1 MNSIEEINKQVA
13 VYKKSFEKSHD
24 FEEFRQNIH
33 NAIVD
38 IEKITPVTP
47 FFSSYLFRMKLD
59 CENMDQSS
67 ADNFVLTLENF
78 LDRLT
83 P

>member
-1 MNSIEEINKQVA
+1 MNTIKEINKRIVSYGKA
-13 VYKKSFEKSHD
+13 YENTKD
-24 FEEFRQNIH
+24 LEEFRKNMH
-33 NAIVD
+33 DAIVE

-59 CENMDQSS
+59 CENVDQVS
-67 ADNFVLTLENF
+67 ASGLVLSLETF
-78 LDRLT
+78 LERLV

>member
-1 MNSIEEINKQVA
+1 MRTIDEINKQVMI
-13 VYKKSFEKSHD
+13 YKKSFEKTHD
-24 FEEFRQNIH
+24 FEEFRKNIH

-67 ADNFVLTLENF
+67 AENFVLTLENF
-78 LDRLT
+78 MDRLT